1 MATHEQEP
9 RATMTL
15 KSWREVI
22 IPHEDV
28 LDGNLQEASFAA
40 DLTKVVQG
48 VAPLEYRDPV
58 RFFERTVITEGMSL
72 LLQAVLKRLSGKG
85 GEPVVQLQT
94 AFGGG
99 KTHTMLAVYHVAG
112 GKVAAKKMLGIPELL
127 DKAMIKELVRGNV
140 AVLDGNALA
149 PAEPR
154 EHGRITAKTLWGEL
168 AWQLG
173 KEDGYALVAASDR
186 EGTSPGKDVLAKLF
200 TKYGPAVV
208 LLDETVAYLRQF
220 EAGRSYPGGSYNS
233 NLSFLQALTEAA
245 AGVPT
250 AMVLASLPESQMEAG
265 DHVGQQALDSVQKI
279 FGRIE
284 AVWKPVGMDEAFEI
298 VRRRLF
304 RSASENDAES
314 EAARDEV
321 CRAFADMY
329 KKDADKFPSE
339 TREGTYQRRL
349 KASYPIHPEV
359 FSRLYEDWSSL
370 PKFQRTRG
378 VLRLMAKIV
387 NSLWRS
393 GNQDLLIMPGLLP
406 LDDLTVRNELVK
418 YLPTGWDPIV
428 DRDIDGS
435 QAEPRRIDDDT
446 PSLGSLQACRRSAR
460 TIFLGSAPSV
470 SEQKVRGIGIERVR
484 LGCAVPGQSV
494 TKYDDA
500 LRRLTDRL
508 HYLYTGNERYWFDL
522 RTNLRREMEDRM
534 QRYDEKGD
542 LYPEIKERLERLIK
556 SSLFSGIHVFTE
568 GKDVPDK
575 IAGDLRLVVLS
586 PEHGHR
592 RKDGASKATQ
602 AAQQIL
608 TRHGDRQREYQNR
621 LLFLAPDTNAAQTLL
636 DQVRRYLAWQ
646 SIVEEA
652 DALNLDKHNEKEA
665 KKNCDDAGKRVE
677 ASVRETYRYLLA
689 PMQDP
694 DTASGPA
701 KIAWEDEPLTLAG
714 SSYERVL
721 DSVTKE
727 REWIIR
733 QWAPAHLRTLLS
745 KWFWKDDRPSTST
758 NKVWHDTCRYLYM
771 PRLSSSEVF
780 LDTIRD
786 GLMSKEW
793 FGYASAE
800 PTPGAY
806 QGLLLER
813 IGTAYLDD
821 TSVLVH
827 PEAAAKALPKP
838 VESTAE
844 PTGDSSLSVD
854 QLPSPLRLTEQRSGR
869 GGSTGSGLGGLAPAA
884 NASLR
889 RFHGTANI
897 DPRDPIASFTEIVQN
912 VIEHFTAQYGTQV
925 TLSLDIEARRPS
937 EGGGFD
943 PKTIRIARENA
954 TTLKFKTAEF
964 EEE

>member
-1 MATHEQEP
+1 
-9 RATMTL
+9 MTL
-15 KSWREVI
+15 KPWREVI

-28 LDGNLQEASFAA
+28 LDGNLQEAAFAA

-48 VAPLEYRDPV
+48 VAPQEYRDPV

-99 KTHTMLAVYHVAG
+99 KTHTMLAVYHVAS

-127 DKAMIKELVRGNV
+127 DKAKIKELVRGNV
-140 AVLDGNALA
+140 AVLDGNSLA

-186 EGTSPGKDVLAKLF
+186 EGTSPGKDVLAALL

-220 EAGRSYPGGSYNS
+220 EAGRSYPGGTYNS

-245 AGVPT
+245 AGVPN
-250 AMVLASLPESQMEAG
+250 AMVLASLPESAMEAG
-265 DHVGQQALDSVQKI
+265 DHLGQQALDSVQKI

-304 RSASENDAES
+304 RSSSDTES

-329 KKDADKFPSE
+329 KKNADKFPSE
-339 TREGTYQRRL
+339 TREGTYQRRI

-393 GNQDLLIMPGLLP
+393 GNQDLLITPGVLP

-418 YLPTGWDPIV
+418 YLPAGWDPIV
-428 DRDIDGS
+428 DRDVDGS
-435 QAEPRRIDDDT
+435 HAEPRRIDDDT

-542 LYPEIKERLERLIK
+542 LYPEIKERLEKMVK
-556 SSLFSGIHVFTE
+556 SPLFAGIHVFTD

-575 IAGDLRLVVLS
+575 IASDLRLVVLS

-592 RKDGASKATQ
+592 RKDGSSKATQ

-636 DQVRRYLAWQ
+636 DQVRRFLAWQ
-646 SIVEEA
+646 SIVEEV
-652 DALNLDKHNEKEA
+652 DALNLDKHSEKEA
-665 KKNCDDAGKRVE
+665 KKNCEDAGKRVE
-677 ASVRETYRYLLA
+677 ASIRETYRYLLA

-701 KIAWEDEPLTLAG
+701 TLTWEDESLSLAG
-714 SSYERVL
+714 SSYERAI

-733 QWAPAHLRTLLS
+733 MWAPAHLKSLLG
-745 KWFWKDDRPSTST
+745 KWFWKNDKPSAQTS
-758 NKVWHDTCRYLYM
+758 KVWQDTCRYLYM
-771 PRLSSSEVF
+771 PRLASSEVF
-780 LDTIRD
+780 LETIRD

-793 FGYASAE
+793 FGYAAAE
-800 PTPGAY
+800 PSPY
-806 QGLLLER
+806 VFEGLLLER
-813 IGTAYLDD
+813 IGSAYLDD
-821 TSVLVH
+821 RSVLIE
-827 PEAAAKALPKP
+827 PSAAAKALPKP
-838 VESTAE
+838 PESTGSHTEE
-844 PTGDSSLSVD
+844 PAPGVEPA
-854 QLPSPLRLTEQRSGR
+854 PSAFRLTEPRTAHRS
-869 GGSTGSGLGGLAPAA
+869 SYGSGTVSTAPAPAA
-884 NASLR
+884 MLR
-889 RFHGTANI
+889 RFHGTVDI
-897 DPRDPIASFTEIVQN
+897 DPSDPISSFTEIVQN
-912 VIEHFTAQYGTQV
+912 VIEHFAVKYGTEV
-925 TLSLDIEARRPS
+925 TISLDIAARNR
-937 EGGGFD
+937 EGFD
-943 PKTIRIARENA
+943 QKLIRIARENA